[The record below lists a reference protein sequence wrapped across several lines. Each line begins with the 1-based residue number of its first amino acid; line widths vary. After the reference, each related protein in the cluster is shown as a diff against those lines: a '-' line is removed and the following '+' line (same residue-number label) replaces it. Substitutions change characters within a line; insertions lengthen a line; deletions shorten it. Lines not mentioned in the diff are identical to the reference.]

1 MTNPFKLGF
10 LTHVSADA
18 EPQITYNNLI
28 SLFVAAENLGYESG
42 WIAQHHLSRGTGLSP
57 SPLLLLSAIA
67 AHTQHIHL
75 ATGIT
80 VLPFEDPIRLGED
93 ATVLN
98 SLSDKRVQLGLGS
111 GGANIVS
118 FPAFNVEYEKRS
130 DIFVSKLNVLQN
142 QFKNSPLADAQDLR
156 KKLWHSHSTLE
167 GAVLAAHQGNGFL
180 LGTAVHNPATVQKP
194 LAETYL
200 NTWDNIDEKPR
211 LGIIRAVFPA
221 TDRQTAQRE
230 LAADLKPF
238 REWLKREKLAAGEI
252 STADIIDKLNVH
264 HGNVDDITSSLQKDP
279 CLFGYLTDFI
289 VVVQSASSTIDDAIR
304 RLEIIANE
312 IVSNFGW
319 KSLYSGQ

>member
-18 EPQITYNNLI
+18 EPQITYSNLI
-28 SLFVAAENLGYESG
+28 RLFVAAEKLGYESG

-80 VLPFEDPIRLGED
+80 VLPFEDAIRLAED

-111 GGANIVS
+111 GGANLVS
-118 FPAFNVEYEKRS
+118 FPAFDVEYEKRAT
-130 DIFVSKLNVLQN
+130 IFNDKLHALQKK
-142 QFKNSPLADAQDLR
+142 FENSSSPDAQDLR
-156 KKLWHSHSTLE
+156 KKLWHSHSTPE
-167 GAVLAAHQGNGFL
+167 GAVLAAQQGNGFL

-200 NTWDNIDEKPR
+200 NTWGNTPGKPR

-221 TDRQTAQRE
+221 ADRKTAQQE
-230 LAADLKPF
+230 LAPDLRPF
-238 REWLKREKLAAGEI
+238 GEWLKREKLVEGDI
-252 STADIIDKLNVH
+252 STADIISKLNVYY
-264 HGNVDDITSSLQKDP
+264 GSVDDITAGLQKDP
-279 CLFGYLTDFI
+279 CLFDYLTDFV
-289 VVVQSASSTIDDAIR
+289 VVVQSASSTIDHAIK
-304 RLEIIANE
+304 RLEIIAE
-312 IVSNFGW
+312 HIAPHFGW
-319 KSLYSGQ
+319 KNRYSS

>member
-1 MTNPFKLGF
+1 MANPFKLGF

-18 EPQITYNNLI
+18 EPQTTYNNLI
-28 SLFVAAENLGYESG
+28 RLFVAAENLGYESG

-80 VLPFEDPIRLGED
+80 VLPFEDPIRLAED
-93 ATVLN
+93 ATVLH
-98 SLSDKRVQLGLGS
+98 SLSQKRVQLGLGS
-111 GGANIVS
+111 GGANVVS
-118 FPAFNVEYEKRS
+118 FPAFDVEYEKRS
-130 DIFVSKLNVLQN
+130 EIFNTKLNRLQN
-142 QFKNSPLADAQDLR
+142 QFENSDLLDAQDLR
-156 KKLWHSHSTLE
+156 KKIWHSHSTPE
-167 GAVLAAHQGNGFL
+167 GAVLAAQQGNRFL

-194 LAETYL
+194 LAEAYL
-200 NTWDNIDEKPR
+200 NTWENKEEKRR

-221 TDRQTAQRE
+221 TDRQTAQQE
-230 LAADLKPF
+230 LAPDLKPF
-238 REWLKREKLAAGEI
+238 GEWLKREKLATGDI

-264 HGNVDDITSSLQKDP
+264 HGAVDDITSSLQNDP

-304 RLEIIANE
+304 RLEIIANQ
-312 IVSNFGW
+312 IAPNFGW
-319 KSLYSGQ
+319 VNRYSG